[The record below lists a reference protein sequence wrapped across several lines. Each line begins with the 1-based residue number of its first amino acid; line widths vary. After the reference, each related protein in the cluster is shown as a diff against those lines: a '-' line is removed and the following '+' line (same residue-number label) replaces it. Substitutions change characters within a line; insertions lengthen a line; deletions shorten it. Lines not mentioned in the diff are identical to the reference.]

1 VPQHPER
8 PFVPHRTPARPRPA
22 VDAPSEFRL
31 AKPFVPGASRGVA
44 QSFQAEVRSPLPT
57 AEMIVPLP
65 GIDQFL
71 APEPPSP
78 IHAAATPDDDYLAEA
93 YDDSNELPPVEHFLD
108 PLPAVT
114 EFSHGELSSYPTADD
129 PFTGHI
135 PPAPEASGAAS
146 EWLETDWQ
154 NFDWRGAA
162 ALGETA
168 ATEASSDWSNTD
180 WEASAPR
187 PRTGKTAAHAIAKA
201 LDEIAQRIR
210 DGELAVP
217 GPAGTTD
224 PATIAAT
231 LATLLGI
238 RK

>member
-1 VPQHPER
+1 MAQHPER
-8 PFVPHRTPARPRPA
+8 PFVPHRTPTRPRPA
-22 VDAPSEFRL
+22 VGAPSEFRL
-31 AKPFVPGASRGVA
+31 AKPFVPGADRGGG
-44 QSFQAEVRSPLPT
+44 QSFHAELSGPSSV
-57 AEMIVPLP
+57 ADAGEMLP

-71 APEPPSP
+71 APEV
-78 IHAAATPDDDYLAEA
+78 ATTTQTRASSVDDFLAED

-108 PLPAVT
+108 PLPPVT
-114 EFSHGELSSYPTADD
+114 EFSHRESAGYPPADD

-135 PPAPEASGAAS
+135 PPEPEGNSVQS

-154 NFDWRGAA
+154 SFDWRAAA
-162 ALGETA
+162 ALGETV
-168 ATEASSDWSNTD
+168 ATEASSAWSNTD
-180 WEASAPR
+180 WDAAAPR

-217 GPAGTTD
+217 GPGAMTD